1 MLVDSSPLAITRSNT
16 EQLDKTQGNVLNPLC
31 RSMAA
36 GVKTYPRSDAK
47 KRKLHDI
54 RIRRV
59 ALQALLED
67 RHDERRRTQIIEDVA
82 NIKNAMASVSESAN
96 TLPQRTKEQLRVS
109 RWRNARGDR
118 NNHDL

>member
-1 MLVDSSPLAITRSNT
+1 MDSSPLAITRSNT

-36 GVKTYPRSDAK
+36 GVKTYPRGDAK
-47 KRKLHDI
+47 KMKRHDI

-67 RHDERRRTQIIEDVA
+67 RHDERRRVQTVKEVA
-82 NIKNAMASVSESAN
+82 NIKNAMASALESAN
-96 TLPQRTKEQLRVS
+96 VLLQRTKERLRVS

-118 NNHDL
+118 KNHDL